1 MCIGLPMTVLTVE
14 PGHAVCDWRG
24 ERRRIDTALV
34 GDCQPGDRLLV
45 FIDSARERLD
55 EARAAEIEATLELL
69 AGVLGAEAA
78 GMERGLAEAGF
89 TLPSAM
95 SVDDLARFTGAVG
108 HAGSPAAADPSTRLI
123 EVTTTAHP
131 APDVAATPADT
142 FA

>member
-24 ERRRIDTALV
+24 ECRRIDTALV

-69 AGVLGAEAA
+69 AAVLGAEAA
-78 GMERGLAEAGF
+78 GMDRGLAEAGF

-95 SVDDLARFTGAVG
+95 SVEDLARFTGAVG
-108 HAGSPAAADPSTRLI
+108 HADSPADASTRLI

-131 APDVAATPADT
+131 APDVAATLADT